1 MAALGTIRKRGVTL
15 IAIIGLGLFAFIAEE
30 AFRSCEATSN
40 EQRQQVGK
48 VLGEKISVQEFQALV
63 DEYQEVI
70 KMTQGR
76 DNLSE
81 EELNQVKDQVWN
93 NYVNSIIMK
102 KEAEKLG
109 LTVTDTELQNI
120 LKEGTSPILMQ
131 TPFVNQQTGRFDAS
145 QLTKFLA
152 DYKKAATTTPQ
163 LAEQYQKIYNYWK
176 FIEKT
181 LRQQTLAQK
190 YQSLLSHCLISN
202 PVSAKMAFNDQ
213 NEESDIQLASLPYS
227 TINDSK
233 VTVSDADIKAKYEE
247 QKEMYRQYV
256 ETRDIKYVDFQVTP
270 SAADR
275 KALMATMVEAQKSLQ
290 ANADP
295 AQAVR
300 KAQSQISFTGVPVSS
315 KVMPRDIAT
324 KIDSMAVGQTTAPF
338 ETTYDNTLNVIKL
351 ISKVQLPDSVEY
363 RQIQVGA
370 ATVDAA
376 RKTADSIYNAIKA
389 GGDFEAIAKKYGQEG
404 KSMWMTGAM
413 YEGAQ
418 GIDAD
423 TKSFIEALVNTGAGE
438 VKNLQFSQ
446 GNVVLQIVNRKA
458 MTDKYVA
465 AVVKHTIDFSKGTY
479 SAAYNK
485 FSQFVSENQTLEALE
500 KNAAK
505 YGFKVAERRNM
516 VNSEHN
522 VAGIRAT
529 REAMKWVFDA
539 KKGDVSPLYECGNN
553 DHLLVVALTG
563 VHPVGVRDLED
574 VKDIVKQEVLID
586 KKFEMLEKKLAGVNS
601 IAAAKAKGAQ
611 VTDVKQVTFAA
622 PAFIPTLGAS
632 EPALSG
638 AVAATKQGQFCKR
651 VIKGNAGAY
660 MLQVVKKSK
669 RQGVKFDQKAV
680 ETQLQQQAL
689 QAASMFMRE
698 LNMKAKVVDNRYLF
712 F

>member
-1 MAALGTIRKRGVTL
+1 MDSEKTVGTILREARLAKRLSLADAEKGTSIRSRYLEALERDEYDKTPGEVFL
-15 IAIIGLGLFAFIAEE
+15 KGMIRNYGNFLGLNGPE
-30 AFRSCEATSN
+30 
-40 EQRQQVGK
+40 
-48 VLGEKISVQEFQALV
+48 LVQLYKASAAGV
-63 DEYQEVI
+63 A
-70 KMTQGR
+70 
-76 DNLSE
+76 
-81 EELNQVKDQVWN
+81 
-93 NYVNSIIMK
+93 
-102 KEAEKLG
+102 KEAVKSAGIREVDKVKL
-109 LTVTDTELQNI
+109 N
-120 LKEGTSPILMQ
+120 
-131 TPFVNQQTGRFDAS
+131 
-145 QLTKFLA
+145 
-152 DYKKAATTTPQ
+152 
-163 LAEQYQKIYNYWK
+163 
-176 FIEKT
+176 
-181 LRQQTLAQK
+181 
-190 YQSLLSHCLISN
+190 
-202 PVSAKMAFNDQ
+202 
-213 NEESDIQLASLPYS
+213 IQLK
-227 TINDSK
+227 N
-233 VTVSDADIKAKYEE
+233 
-247 QKEMYRQYV
+247 
-256 ETRDIKYVDFQVTP
+256 
-270 SAADR
+270 
-275 KALMATMVEAQKSLQ
+275 
-290 ANADP
+290 
-295 AQAVR
+295 
-300 KAQSQISFTGVPVSS
+300 
-315 KVMPRDIAT
+315 PRDVGSGTGKLELPKLPSFDMRQVLAGIPG
-324 KIDSMAVGQTTAPF
+324 IDDSVIQEAM
-338 ETTYDNTLNVIKL
+338 DNTLNVIKL
-351 ISKVQLPDSVEY
+351 VSKVSLPDSVEY

-539 KKGDVSPLYECGNN
+539 KTKKGDVSPLYECGNN

-586 KKFEMLEKKLAGVNS
+586 KKFEMLEKKLAGANS

-638 AVAATKQGQFCKR
+638 VVAATKQGQFCKR

-660 MLQVVKKSK
+660 MVQVVKKAK
-669 RQGVKFDQKAV
+669 RQGVKYDQKAV

-689 QAASMFMRE
+689 QAAGMFMRE